1 MKAKLISNDP
11 SLNLMFRL
19 GGIEIEQVDR
29 IEESLDKFK
38 TYVKD
43 DNLAVLILSRTIYN
57 HISKD
62 VDYYRENQSEPL
74 IVVID
79 GWLEEIC

>member
-29 IEESLDKFK
+29 IDESLDMFK
-38 TYVKD
+38 TSVKD

-57 HISKD
+57 NISKD
-62 VDYYRENQSEPL
+62 VDYYRENKSEPL

-79 GWLEEIC
+79 G

>member
-19 GGIEIEQVDR
+19 GAIETEQVEDLNHS
-29 IEESLDKFK
+29 IDIFNK
-38 TYVKD
+38 TVE
-43 DNLAVLILSRTIYN
+43 DNELAVLILSKQVYDS
-57 HISKD
+57 ISTR
-62 VDYYRENQSEPL
+62 VENYRENESKPL

>member
-11 SLNLMFRL
+11 SLNLMFR
-19 GGIEIEQVDR
+19 GIEIEQVDR

-38 TYVKD
+38 TSVKD

>member
-19 GGIEIEQVDR
+19 GAIETEQVDDLNH
-29 IEESLDKFK
+29 SLDIFNK
-38 TYVKD
+38 TVE
-43 DNLAVLILSRTIYN
+43 DNELAVLILSKQVYDS
-57 HISKD
+57 ISTR
-62 VDYYRENQSEPL
+62 VENYRENESKPL

>member
-38 TYVKD
+38 TSVKD

-62 VDYYRENQSEPL
+62 VDYYRENQSKPL

>member
-29 IEESLDKFK
+29 IEESLSKFK
-38 TYVKD
+38 TSVSD

-57 HISKD
+57 NISKD
-62 VDYYRENQSEPL
+62 VDYYRENKSEPL

-79 GWLEEIC
+79 G

>member
-19 GGIEIEQVDR
+19 GAIETEQVEDLSY
-29 IEESLDKFK
+29 SLEIFDKS
-38 TYVKD
+38 VA
-43 DNLAVLILSRTIYN
+43 DNELAVLILSRPVYN
-57 HISKD
+57 HISAR
-62 VDYYRENQSEPL
+62 VENYRENESKPL

>member
-19 GGIEIEQVDR
+19 GGIETEQVDR

-38 TYVKD
+38 ASVKD

-57 HISKD
+57 HISND

>member
-38 TYVKD
+38 TSVKD
-43 DNLAVLILSRTIYN
+43 DNLAVLILSRTMYN

-62 VDYYRENQSEPL
+62 VD
-74 IVVID
+74 
-79 GWLEEIC
+79 

>member
-11 SLNLMFRL
+11 SLSLMFRL

-29 IEESLDKFK
+29 IEESLSKFK
-38 TYVKD
+38 TSVSD

-57 HISKD
+57 NISKD
-62 VDYYRENQSEPL
+62 VDYYRENKSEPL

-79 GWLEEIC
+79 G

>member
-19 GGIEIEQVDR
+19 GAIETEQVEDLNY
-29 IEESLDKFK
+29 SLEIFDKS
-38 TYVKD
+38 VE
-43 DNLAVLILSRTIYN
+43 DNELAVLILSRTIYN

>member
-38 TYVKD
+38 ASVKD
-43 DNLAVLILSRTIYN
+43 DNLAVLILSKTIYN
-57 HISKD
+57 HISSD

>member
-38 TYVKD
+38 ATVKD

-57 HISKD
+57 HISND

>member
-29 IEESLDKFK
+29 IEESLSKFK
-38 TYVKD
+38 TSVND

-57 HISKD
+57 NISKD
-62 VDYYRENQSEPL
+62 VDYYRENKSEPL

>member
-38 TYVKD
+38 TSVKD

-79 GWLEEIC
+79 G

>member
-38 TYVKD
+38 TSVKD

>member
-19 GGIEIEQVDR
+19 GAIETEQVEDLSY
-29 IEESLDKFK
+29 SLEIFDKS
-38 TYVKD
+38 VKD
-43 DNLAVLILSRTIYN
+43 NELAVLILSKQVYN
-57 HISKD
+57 SISTR
-62 VDYYRENQSEPL
+62 VENYRENESKPL

>member
-1 MKAKLISNDP
+1 MKAKLISNNP

-38 TYVKD
+38 ASVKD

-57 HISKD
+57 HISND

-79 GWLEEIC
+79 G

>member
-29 IEESLDKFK
+29 IEESLSKFK
-38 TYVKD
+38 TSVSD

-57 HISKD
+57 NISKD
-62 VDYYRENQSEPL
+62 VDYYRENKSEPL

-79 GWLEEIC
+79 GWLEEKC

>member
-38 TYVKD
+38 ASVKD
-43 DNLAVLILSRTIYN
+43 DNLAVLILSKTIYN
-57 HISKD
+57 HISSD

-79 GWLEEIC
+79 G

>member
-29 IEESLDKFK
+29 IEESLSKFK
-38 TYVKD
+38 TSVND

-57 HISKD
+57 NISKD
-62 VDYYRENQSEPL
+62 VDYYRENKSEPL

-79 GWLEEIC
+79 G

>member
-1 MKAKLISNDP
+1 MKAKLISDDS

-19 GGIEIEQVDR
+19 GAIEVEQVED
-29 IEESLDKFK
+29 IDESLKIFK
-38 TYVKD
+38 QSLED
-43 DNLAVLILSRTIYN
+43 DNLAVLILSKKIYN
-57 HISKD
+57 HISAY
-62 VDYYRENQSEPL
+62 VDDYRANASKPL

>member
-29 IEESLDKFK
+29 IEESLSKFK
-38 TYVKD
+38 TSVSD

-57 HISKD
+57 NISKD
-62 VDYYRENQSEPL
+62 VDYYRENKSEPL

>member
-38 TYVKD
+38 TSVKD
-43 DNLAVLILSRTIYN
+43 DNLAVLILSRTIY
-57 HISKD
+57 II
-62 VDYYRENQSEPL
+62 YPRML
-74 IVVID
+74 IIIEKIRVS
-79 GWLEEIC
+79 L